1 MRLVIVG
8 CGLAGLI
15 AAVTLARAGAEV
27 LVLEGAADAGGRA
40 RTHERDGFFLNQ
52 GAHALYRGGALQAT
66 LDDFGI
72 SIPGRFNS
80 GQLMHAMVDRKLK
93 HLPVSAGSLATTTLF
108 GLKDKIAFAAAQA
121 ALAKGEPADISPES
135 SFSDWCNA
143 RRLGGRARQAI
154 DALARLATYANAPEI
169 MPARA
174 VLEQIRMAFAGVR
187 YVDGGWSTIVN
198 ALADAARRAGAEIR
212 VGANVHSVEA
222 EESGTIVRTDDE
234 TLAADGVLLA
244 VSPAAAAALAPRS
257 SVLQSAAREAVPAR
271 ANTLDLALSRLPRGA
286 STFTLGIDEPFY
298 HSVHSGAARLAPG
311 EGAVVHLAKYLEPG
325 AEASGNPVREL
336 EAFADITMPGW
347 RALEVHR
354 RKLVGMPVSYGVP
367 RAARET
373 SRGGRPD
380 VEVGDLPGVYIAGDW
395 VGARGFISD
404 AAAASAR
411 EAAGLML
418 ERALQPA

>member
-1 MRLVIVG
+1 
-8 CGLAGLI
+8 
-15 AAVTLARAGAEV
+15 VTLARAGAEV

-52 GAHALYRGGALQAT
+52 GAHALYRGGALQAA
-66 LDDFGI
+66 LDEFGI

-80 GQLMHAMVDRKLK
+80 GQRMHAMVERKLK
-93 HLPVSAGSLATTTLF
+93 RLPVGLGSLATTNLF
-108 GLKDKIAFAAAQA
+108 SLKDKIAFAAAQA
-121 ALAKGEPADISPES
+121 ALAKVEPTEVGLEGA
-135 SFSDWCNA
+135 FSDWCDA
-143 RRLGGRARQAI
+143 RGLGGRTRQAME
-154 DALARLATYANAPEI
+154 ALARLSTYANAPEL
-169 MPARA
+169 MPASA
-174 VLEQIRMAFAGVR
+174 VLEQIRIAFAGVR

-212 VGANVHSVEA
+212 LGANVNGVDAVEDGIA
-222 EESGTIVRTDDE
+222 VQLDDE
-234 TLAADGVLLA
+234 ALVADSVLLA
-244 VSPAAAAALAPRS
+244 VSPAAAEALAPCSR
-257 SVLQSAAREAVPAR
+257 VLQSVAREAIPAR

-325 AEASGNPVREL
+325 AESSGSPVREL

-354 RKLVGMPVSYGVP
+354 RKLIGMPVSYGVP
-367 RAARET
+367 RTAPGQAPA
-373 SRGGRPD
+373 GRPD
-380 VEVGDLPGVYIAGDW
+380 VEVADMPGVYIAGDW

-411 EAAGLML
+411 EAAGMML
-418 ERALQPA
+418 ARSTQQRLSAA